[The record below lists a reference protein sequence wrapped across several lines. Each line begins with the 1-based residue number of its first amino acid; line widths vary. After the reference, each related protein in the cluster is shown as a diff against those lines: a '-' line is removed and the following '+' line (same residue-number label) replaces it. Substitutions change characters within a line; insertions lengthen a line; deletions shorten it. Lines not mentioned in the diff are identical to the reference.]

1 MYCLFLKKM
10 NRGSAFFKVV
20 SLIIYIY
27 KKNPKSYTN
36 ALCHYSV
43 QARTYKKFY
52 KHTKTKK
59 NNHSPSHTRPGN
71 CLWPHL
77 MLNQYTAIDL
87 LPG

>member
-59 NNHSPSHTRPGN
+59 TITRLHTHDQEIACG
-71 CLWPHL
+71 H
-77 MLNQYTAIDL
+77 T
-87 LPG
+87 